1 MTAIGEIIAGF
12 AGKVFNVFKAGAAAI
27 VTRVL
32 GAFGLTM
39 VSLNSVVPSL
49 KAFLMEY
56 AAMLPAKATAFL
68 SAIAIDV
75 FMTMIL
81 SALAIRLAWK
91 VLILPKSVANALP
104 GAGA

>member
-1 MTAIGEIIAGF
+1 MTPIGEIIAGI
-12 AGKVFNVFKAGAAAI
+12 AGKVFNVFKTGAAAI

-49 KAFLMEY
+49 KAYLMEY
-56 AAMLPAKATAFL
+56 ANVLPAKATEFL
-68 SAIAIDV
+68 SAVAIDK
-75 FMTMIL
+75 FMTMVL

-91 VLILPKSVANALP
+91 VLILPKGVASSLP
-104 GAGA
+104 GAAS

>member
-27 VTRVL
+27 VARIL
-32 GAFGLTM
+32 GAFGLTA

-49 KAFLMEY
+49 KEFLMQY
-56 AAMLPAKATAFL
+56 AAMLPPKATEFL
-68 SAIAIDV
+68 SAIGIDI
-75 FMTMIL
+75 FMTMVL

-91 VLILPKSVANALP
+91 VFILPKGVANALP
-104 GAGA
+104 AGAA

>member
-1 MTAIGEIIAGF
+1 LPGLP
-12 AGKVFNVFKAGAAAI
+12 AAI
-27 VTRVL
+27 VMRVL

-49 KAFLMEY
+49 KAFLMQY
-56 AAMLPAKATAFL
+56 ASLLPPKATAFL

-91 VLILPKSVANALP
+91 VLILPKSVANSLP
-104 GAGA
+104 GAAS